1 MEQALK
7 QRLIGAV
14 ILISLAVIFVPMLIG
29 GKPGDNEVVSI
40 DIPELPKELESR
52 IIALPE
58 QTMEPLAKVSLSK
71 GQPVKITSPSIAKPP
86 LSNAVEGISAWV
98 VQVGSFSD
106 KKNAKGLSD
115 QLKKAGFTA
124 FVEQSAGKKGEIYR
138 VRVGPELSEKQAG
151 LIKLKLQQEQKLA
164 KALVVQYP

>member
-71 GQPVKITSPSIAKPP
+71 GQPVKITTPSIAKPP
-86 LSNAVEGISAWV
+86 LRNAVEGISAWV

-115 QLKKAGFTA
+115 QDRK
-124 FVEQSAGKKGEIYR
+124 S
-138 VRVGPELSEKQAG
+138 
-151 LIKLKLQQEQKLA
+151 
-164 KALVVQYP
+164 VV